1 MKSAIVKARRAL
13 AVCALSLVTASSL
26 LAQSGPKE
34 SQPKGP
40 QIPDGERK
48 AVEKIQAATDIAAK
62 MKAAGEF
69 VKKFPKSTLRAQVV
83 SNLGAEIMKIQ
94 DPAQQTT
101 LLENLAVLFD
111 QPAEFENIYA
121 TLIEAHVKAQ
131 RYDQAFAASA
141 KLLEK
146 NPGDV
151 TAMTQMALIGV
162 EQLKRNNNKYLTQS
176 QQYAVKTIALIEEDK
191 KPATMEAQQWDEY
204 KTRWLPHL
212 YQALGIM
219 AYLTQDKA
227 GAREHLEKAAS
238 LNSTDPVTYMLLG
251 SMIDEEYQALAKQ
264 YQSITGG
271 PAKEDTYKKAMAKM
285 DEVIEQFAH
294 SVALAEGQEQF
305 KQLHDQILQS
315 LELYYKSRKG
325 STAGMREL
333 IDKYK
338 KQ

>member
-1 MKSAIVKARRAL
+1 
-13 AVCALSLVTASSL
+13 
-26 LAQSGPKE
+26 
-34 SQPKGP
+34 
-40 QIPDGERK
+40 
-48 AVEKIQAATDIAAK
+48 
-62 MKAAGEF
+62 
-69 VKKFPKSTLRAQVV
+69 
-83 SNLGAEIMKIQ
+83 
-94 DPAQQTT
+94 
-101 LLENLAVLFD
+101 
-111 QPAEFENIYA
+111 
-121 TLIEAHVKAQ
+121 
-131 RYDQAFAASA
+131 
-141 KLLEK
+141 
-146 NPGDV
+146 
-151 TAMTQMALIGV
+151 
-162 EQLKRNNNKYLTQS
+162 
-176 QQYAVKTIALIEEDK
+176 
-191 KPATMEAQQWDEY
+191 
-204 KTRWLPHL
+204 
-212 YQALGIM
+212 M